1 MREGYEPLAGR
12 RRAVTITFCAL
23 MAVNLIAVLFSM
35 ADLNMLDR
43 IESGELVGD
52 DEIDAHD
59 ARVAAVA
66 LVQMLAYVVCG
77 IVFIRWLRAAYRNL
91 DRVALGVR
99 RYGHGWAIGAWFV
112 PFLNFWRPKQI
123 VNDVWRG
130 SGIPTDYGRPPLL
143 LLVWWLSWLAGLI
156 FVRLALPPTLEQ
168 DTIDDLRTADFWHII
183 SDLWDIANAVMAISV
198 VGLLT
203 RRLDRRAQYEA
214 AAPPAGAAAPAT
226 AAPAATLAAGAD

>member
-23 MAVNLIAVLFSM
+23 MAVNLVNVRFSI

-59 ARVAAVA
+59 ARIAAA
-66 LVQMLAYVVCG
+66 GLVQAVAYVVCG

-91 DRVALGVR
+91 DRVAPGIR

-143 LLVWWLSWLAGLI
+143 LLAWWLSWVAGLI
-156 FVRLALPPTLEQ
+156 LGRFALRATLDQ
-168 DTIDDLRTADFWHII
+168 DTIDDLRTADFWYIV
-183 SDLWDIANAVMAISV
+183 SDLWDIANAVMAIAV
-198 VGLLT
+198 VGHLT
-203 RRLDRRAQYEA
+203 RRLDRRAQY
-214 AAPPAGAAAPAT
+214 AAAPAESY
-226 AAPAATLAAGAD
+226 ASAAGAPSGDLAATAD